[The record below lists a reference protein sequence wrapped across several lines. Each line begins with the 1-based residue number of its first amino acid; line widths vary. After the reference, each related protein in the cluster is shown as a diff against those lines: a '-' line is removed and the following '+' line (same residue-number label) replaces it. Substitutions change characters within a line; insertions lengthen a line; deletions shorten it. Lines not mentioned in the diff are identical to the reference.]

1 MDDYSVSSLTES
13 KNEWCA
19 RLVNSLTP
27 PIIQGIKSIFH
38 ESWKLCEENVQRD
51 KYLMTFQTFLKR
63 IPQWNMTI
71 IENESKRITETSG
84 CTYLEEL
91 ISCVHII
98 HLKALTCVRVCQK
111 QKKVDIDIPPLNVFI
126 HKIYINVARKI
137 YTNIYLFEK
146 NIPPLETQKRNRE
159 LECIVKECIL
169 DTVRESIPVE
179 NILRAYIDETVDK
192 DVEVKEVIENIPIPS
207 QEMSVEPKVQTT
219 IAEKIAIG
227 KATTSNAGP
236 SNAGP
241 SNAGP
246 SNAGPSNAGPSNAG
260 PSNAG
265 PSNAGPSDVGTSNA
279 GPSDVGT
286 SNAGPS
292 NAGTSNA
299 GPSNAGPSDVGTSNA
314 GSSNAGPTNV
324 KEIVKLDLVDTLPI
338 ISEAKISFSD
348 IDYEIDTKG
357 TENSRVAPKTVEH
370 LEQLSSD
377 KKVLSFTSP
386 DDDNDKLKI
395 GENINLDI
403 LEIDN
408 VFTQPNKLKLN
419 DDDPILD
426 DIVILS

>member
-27 PIIQGIKSIFH
+27 AIIQGIKSIFH

-71 IENESKRITETSG
+71 IENEAKRITETSG

-207 QEMSVEPKVQTT
+207 QEIVEPIVLSNKITKEEVTKETAISKEAAILKEYEINKEIIKLDSVQKLDSVEEIKVVKEDTET
-219 IAEKIAIG
+219 FPVSEASVNSEAN
-227 KATTSNAGP
+227 SSVNA
-236 SNAGP
+236 SV
-241 SNAGP
+241 S
-246 SNAGPSNAGPSNAG
+246 
-260 PSNAG
+260 
-265 PSNAGPSDVGTSNA
+265 GTSVSEEKNR
-279 GPSDVGT
+279 GT
-286 SNAGPS
+286 NLNSTDKN
-292 NAGTSNA
+292 
-299 GPSNAGPSDVGTSNA
+299 
-314 GSSNAGPTNV
+314 
-324 KEIVKLDLVDTLPI
+324 
-338 ISEAKISFSD
+338 KISFSD

-357 TENSRVAPKTVEH
+357 TENSKIAPKTVEH
-370 LEQLSSD
+370 LEQLSSE
-377 KKVLSFTSP
+377 KKVLRFDDS
-386 DDDNDKLKI
+386 DDDDKLTI

-403 LEIDN
+403 LEIDD
-408 VFTQPNKLKLN
+408 VFTQPKLQLN
-419 DDDPILD
+419 DDPILD

>member
-27 PIIQGIKSIFH
+27 AIIQGIKSIFH

-207 QEMSVEPKVQTT
+207 QEIVEKKHVEKVPKEVVNT
-219 IAEKIAIG
+219 ISKEAAI
-227 KATTSNAGP
+227 SNEA
-236 SNAGP
+236 SIN
-241 SNAGP
+241 
-246 SNAGPSNAGPSNAG
+246 
-260 PSNAG
+260 
-265 PSNAGPSDVGTSNA
+265 
-279 GPSDVGT
+279 
-286 SNAGPS
+286 
-292 NAGTSNA
+292 
-299 GPSNAGPSDVGTSNA
+299 
-314 GSSNAGPTNV
+314 
-324 KEIVKLDLVDTLPI
+324 KEIVKLGSVQKLDKIEEINVVKEDIKILPLDRASVN
-338 ISEAKISFSD
+338 SEANASVIEANANASVSGASVSEEKNRGTNLNSTDKNKISFSD

-357 TENSRVAPKTVEH
+357 TENSKIAPKTVEH
-370 LEQLSSD
+370 LEQLSSE
-377 KKVLSFTSP
+377 KKVLRFDDS
-386 DDDNDKLKI
+386 DDDDKLTI

-403 LEIDN
+403 LEIDD
-408 VFTQPNKLKLN
+408 VFTQPKLQLN
-419 DDDPILD
+419 DDPILD

>member
-1 MDDYSVSSLTES
+1 MDDYSVSSLIES

-71 IENESKRITETSG
+71 IENEAKRITETSG

-207 QEMSVEPKVQTT
+207 QEIVEQKVQTTT
-219 IAEKIAIG
+219 IAEKLSVIKDTRVAPSII
-227 KATTSNAGP
+227 KEENEEVNNDAVPNDLLINDAVVPNAVVSNAAP
-236 SNAGP
+236 
-241 SNAGP
+241 
-246 SNAGPSNAGPSNAG
+246 
-260 PSNAG
+260 
-265 PSNAGPSDVGTSNA
+265 
-279 GPSDVGT
+279 
-286 SNAGPS
+286 
-292 NAGTSNA
+292 
-299 GPSNAGPSDVGTSNA
+299 
-314 GSSNAGPTNV
+314 
-324 KEIVKLDLVDTLPI
+324 KEIVKLPSIELNENIETLPS

-348 IDYEIDTKG
+348 VDYEIDTKG
-357 TENSRVAPKTVEH
+357 TEKSRIAPKTVEH

-377 KKVLSFTSP
+377 KKVLNFTSDNDNES
-386 DDDNDKLKI
+386 DDDKLKI

-419 DDDPILD
+419 DDPILD

>member
-207 QEMSVEPKVQTT
+207 QEMSVEPKVQT

-260 PSNAG
+260 PSEVGTSDVG
-265 PSNAGPSDVGTSNA
+265 PSNV
-279 GPSDVGT
+279 
-286 SNAGPS
+286 GPS
-292 NAGTSNA
+292 NVGPSNA
-299 GPSNAGPSDVGTSNA
+299 GPSNAGPSNAGPSNA

-324 KEIVKLDLVDTLPI
+324 KEIVKLGLVDTLPI

-386 DDDNDKLKI
+386 DDDDNDKLKI